1 MASEEDVA
9 RWQKA
14 ARQAGPN
21 DRVVELRRPV
31 GIVLDEDDDGNVY
44 VETVAARGNAA
55 RTGLVK
61 EGDIVTM
68 CSATFGS
75 QLWSC
80 RGAGLTRIL
89 AAIRVR
95 AGPTVTLVLENTNEK
110 TSKVK
115 NTAKAMKAADDA
127 RIKAQEKKD
136 QLLSQLEQDEKKL
149 KTKKFLG
156 LF

>member
-1 MASEEDVA
+1 MGFRTSSSELCMASEEDVA

-21 DRVVELRRPV
+21 DRVVELRRPL

-61 EGDIVTM
+61 EGEIVTM

-95 AGPTVTLVLENTNEK
+95 AGATVTLVLENPNESQNK
-110 TSKVK
+110 AKV
-115 NTAKAMKAADDA
+115 TAKAIQAAEDA
-127 RIKAQEKKD
+127 RLKAQSKKD
-136 QLLSQLEQDEKKL
+136 ELL
-149 KTKKFLG
+149 
-156 LF
+156 